1 MKLTGKRFWLLA
13 TVLLVVGLL
22 TILSAFIYIGFDFT
36 RLNSTNLEQ
45 KTVAVEEPFHSI
57 YVDADWFNVTVLPKS
72 EGGAATVLAPDGTN
86 LHTEISVREGILT
99 IEVKDI
105 RLWYQ
110 SFFSYAPGALGTIT
124 LYLPEGAY
132 GNLTIL
138 SDTGD
143 VSVDSGAPEVLF
155 FEKAKIETSTG
166 DVFYHADMP
175 VDTPFLI
182 FDTKG
187 VLELITSTGDVT
199 VCNTDAYV
207 LHLYTTTGDVSLSEV
222 SVRECSLTTSTG
234 DVCLQNLQGDVE
246 STTLTLYV
254 ETSTGDVAVT
264 DTVLAHGEVTTSTGD
279 VTVSGGST
287 RELSLKTSTGD
298 VEILQYTANFMSIET
313 STGDVL
319 CDGISSRRFDVRTS
333 SGDVTCPASAKK
345 GDYCAVTTSS
355 GDVCIVNTPAE

>member
-1 MKLTGKRFWLLA
+1 MKLTGKHFWLLA

-166 DVFYHADMP
+166 DVA
-175 VDTPFLI
+175 I
-182 FDTKG
+182 
-187 VLELITSTGDVT
+187 
-199 VCNTDAYV
+199 
-207 LHLYTTTGDVSLSEV
+207 
-222 SVRECSLTTSTG
+222 
-234 DVCLQNLQGDVE
+234 
-246 STTLTLYV
+246 
-254 ETSTGDVAVT
+254 T

-355 GDVCIVNTPAE
+355 GDVCIVNTPVE